1 MRTVLLTIGPTHAG
15 KTTFAKKLAQ
25 LLSSSL
31 IIDQD
36 LQARFLLEHYSE
48 LVPTEGA
55 NHIKYDLTKWLMD
68 RAISSSIET
77 IILCNANLTRT
88 GRKQLLQHFPRSTFR
103 SILVWFDLPEA
114 TLVDRLTHSTRD
126 GSEIRGDS
134 SYDEI
139 YQRQR
144 IEPPVPGEADN
155 IVRFRSTK
163 DVDTFL
169 EHVTNQAF
177 DSFFDMET
185 MRTQ

>member
-15 KTTFAKKLAQ
+15 KTMFAKKLAHC
-25 LLSSSL
+25 LPSSL
-31 IIDQD
+31 VIDQD
-36 LQARFLLEHYSE
+36 LQARFLLGHYPE

-55 NHIKYDLTKWLMD
+55 NHIKHDLTKWLMG

-88 GRKQLLQHFPRSTFR
+88 GRKQLLQHFPRSIFR

-114 TLVDRLTHSTRD
+114 MLVDRLTHSTRD
-126 GSEIRGDS
+126 GREIRGDS

-144 IEPPVPGEADN
+144 IEPPAPGEADQ
-155 IVRFRSTK
+155 IVHFRSTK
-163 DVDTFL
+163 EIETFFEHIVD
-169 EHVTNQAF
+169 QSF
-177 DSFFDMET
+177 DSFFDGEST
-185 MRTQ
+185 P